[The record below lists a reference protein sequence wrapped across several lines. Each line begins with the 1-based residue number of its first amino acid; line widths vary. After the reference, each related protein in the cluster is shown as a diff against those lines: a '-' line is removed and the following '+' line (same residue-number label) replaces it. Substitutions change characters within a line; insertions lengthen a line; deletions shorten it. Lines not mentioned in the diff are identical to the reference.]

1 MSQKKASM
9 RTSKKAKITQKG
21 IREEI
26 EEAVNALAKNVLS
39 KSSQI
44 ALKKAEME
52 AKVEQQEQAVVAPQ

>member
-21 IREEI
+21 IREDI
-26 EEAVNALAKNVLS
+26 EEAVNTLAKNILS
-39 KSSQI
+39 KDSQR

-52 AKVEQQEQAVVAPQ
+52 AKVDQLEQAIVAPK